1 VQGCS
6 RRCPGCWNPAT
17 HAPQG
22 GYEVSIDS
30 ISTSIPYTEVEGITI
45 SGGEPF
51 EQAEELASVLERAA
65 THSLHRLVY
74 TGFRYE
80 VLVALDNEAVMRC
93 LTLTDMLIDGAYQQ
107 DTPAHLPW
115 TGSGNQ
121 RVLVLSKGTI
131 QTELDGTHEYAP
143 DRRLGEVLIDREGR
157 IVATGFFDSRI
168 FGLGCEDEHFP
179 QGTALDEQE
188 IRHGYRT

>member
-6 RRCPGCWNPAT
+6 RQCPGCWNPGT
-17 HAPQG
+17 HAAHG

-30 ISTSIPYTEVEGITI
+30 ISTAIPYTEVDGITI

-51 EQAEELASVLERAA
+51 EQAEELAAVLERAA

-80 VLVALDNEAVMRC
+80 VLAALADEAVMRC

-107 DTPAHLPW
+107 NIPAHLPW

-131 QTELDGTHEYAP
+131 QTELDGTHTP

-168 FGLGCEDEHFP
+168 LGLGCEDEYLP
-179 QGTALDEQE
+179 QGTALDEQG
-188 IRHGYRT
+188 IRDGY